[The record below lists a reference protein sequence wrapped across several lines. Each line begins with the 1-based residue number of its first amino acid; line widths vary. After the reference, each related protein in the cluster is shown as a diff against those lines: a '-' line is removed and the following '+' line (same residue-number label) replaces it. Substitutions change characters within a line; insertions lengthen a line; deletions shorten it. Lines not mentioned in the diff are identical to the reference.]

1 MQDTDDLLTRAK
13 LKIIVVPISPIS
25 KIDFANYLSL
35 FQPFST
41 VVLGELSSL
50 DSKTG
55 NNKR

>member
-25 KIDFANYLSL
+25 KIDFDNYLSL

-55 NNKR
+55 NV